1 MVGVNLSQNQTSV
14 DNNVIDV
21 SKITDNELSNP
32 DVVKKIHERI
42 DILSK
47 VSNLT
52 QAQATELKD
61 LTNLWFNKI
70 HLKNVDIINNGFKE
84 KHKVQEDIVS
94 SFIAKNSSESAKNE
108 FTELKK
114 KLERIT
120 GRKIKT
126 SSDYKGFFGKV
137 RKALDD
143 FKDKLKDI
151 KKFFGTWKGRLVIA
165 GSVVGIIAIIYF
177 IFFF

>member
-1 MVGVNLSQNQTSV
+1 MPDHNDENKPSV
-14 DNNVIDV
+14 DTNVIDLKN
-21 SKITDNELSNP
+21 SDLSNP
-32 DVVKKIHERI
+32 DNVNKIHEKI
-42 DILSK
+42 NELSK

-52 QAQATELKD
+52 PAQATELKD

-70 HLKNVDIINNGFKE
+70 HLKNVDIVNKDFKE
-84 KHKVQEDIVS
+84 KHKAQEDIVS
-94 SFIAKNSSESAKNE
+94 SFITKNSNESMKNE
-108 FTELKK
+108 FSELKK

-143 FKDKLKDI
+143 FKNKLKDI
-151 KKFFGTWKGRLVIA
+151 KKFFGTWKGRLIIA
-165 GSVVGIIAIIYF
+165 GSVVGLGAIIYF

>member
-1 MVGVNLSQNQTSV
+1 MPDHNDENKPSV
-14 DNNVIDV
+14 DTNVIDLKN
-21 SKITDNELSNP
+21 SDLSNP
-32 DVVKKIHERI
+32 DNVNKIHEKI
-42 DILSK
+42 NELSK

-52 QAQATELKD
+52 PAQATELKD

-70 HLKNVDIINNGFKE
+70 HLKSVDTVNKDFKE
-84 KHKVQEDIVS
+84 KHKAQEEIVS
-94 SFIAKNSSESAKNE
+94 SFIAKNSNENVKNE
-108 FTELKK
+108 FSELKK
-114 KLERIT
+114 KLEKIT

-143 FKDKLKDI
+143 FKNKLKDI
-151 KKFFGTWKGRLVIA
+151 KKFFGTWKGRLIIA
-165 GSVVGIIAIIYF
+165 GSVVGLGAIIYF